1 MKSLW
6 PGDWT
11 KELVLHNVKAD
22 HEVDL
27 VRSHG
32 VELIS
37 LSRIVEDLRKPS
49 SVVSSSAG
57 GDFIELITLG
67 TTAA

>member
-6 PGDWT
+6 PGEWT
-11 KELVLHNVKAD
+11 KELVLHNVKAE

-27 VRSHG
+27 IRSHG
-32 VELIS
+32 VKIIS
-37 LSRIVEDLRKPS
+37 LGRIVEDLRKPS
-49 SVVSSSAG
+49 PLVSSSAG